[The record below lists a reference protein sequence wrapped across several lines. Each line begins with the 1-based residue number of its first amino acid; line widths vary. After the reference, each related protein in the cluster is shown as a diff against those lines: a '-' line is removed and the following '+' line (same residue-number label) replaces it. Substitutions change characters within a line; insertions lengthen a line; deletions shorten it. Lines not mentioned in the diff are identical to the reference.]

1 MTTKSKGIETE
12 LSQEIGS
19 RVIEHRNRFYRLF
32 FARYMELLPTCIAYY
47 NGDTVGVDWLKV
59 EVALR
64 QNYQVV
70 IGEATN
76 GVIMML
82 GYAKNNQSVSQP
94 NLFFH
99 SRTLNEK
106 DIQWI
111 VPNKL
116 RPKEM
121 QEITELDEAKTGNFV
136 VLRNK
141 VLNYTS
147 DVEIIQHYVEELAEV
162 VSSRFSLTI
171 QAKIM
176 TIFLSEIG
184 DETINQIVTE
194 LYNGTPY
201 VKASKLFDPADQI
214 HTFDNTNLASALVEL
229 KREYQNKISELN
241 SMIGLN
247 SLAVEKSSGVS
258 DTEAKSNRAFT
269 TSNGNIYIK
278 GRENPLRL
286 LNKRYGTE
294 IHAIYDDDAISKMTI
309 IERTA
314 EIN

>member
-1 MTTKSKGIETE
+1 MSTKSKGIETE

-171 QAKIM
+171 QSKIM

-201 VKASKLFDPADQI
+201 VKASKLFDP
-214 HTFDNTNLASALVEL
+214 
-229 KREYQNKISELN
+229 
-241 SMIGLN
+241 
-247 SLAVEKSSGVS
+247 
-258 DTEAKSNRAFT
+258 
-269 TSNGNIYIK
+269 
-278 GRENPLRL
+278 
-286 LNKRYGTE
+286 
-294 IHAIYDDDAISKMTI
+294 
-309 IERTA
+309 
-314 EIN
+314 